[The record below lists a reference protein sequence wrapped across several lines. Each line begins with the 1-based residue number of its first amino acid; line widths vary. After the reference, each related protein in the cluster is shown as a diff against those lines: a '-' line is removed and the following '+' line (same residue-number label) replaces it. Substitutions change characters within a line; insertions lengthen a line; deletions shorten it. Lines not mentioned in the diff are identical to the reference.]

1 MSQLRE
7 GTSHGHIVTV
17 TTRVGHADTSAD
29 AHHPHMSELCAYAAH
44 MSYSATAWP
53 TLVTKA
59 IVLIA
64 LYAKGIF
71 IVFILFIYFVKRM
84 KH

>member
-1 MSQLRE
+1 MVTLLLLLLGLTMPMRIIRICRNYA
-7 GTSHGHIVTV
+7 HI
-17 TTRVGHADTSAD
+17 
-29 AHHPHMSELCAYAAH
+29 YAAQ
-44 MSYSATAWP
+44 MSYSVTAWP
-53 TLVTKA
+53 SLVTKA

>member
-1 MSQLRE
+1 MVTLLLLLLGLAMQIHLPMRIIRICRNYA
-7 GTSHGHIVTV
+7 HI
-17 TTRVGHADTSAD
+17 
-29 AHHPHMSELCAYAAH
+29 YAAH
-44 MSYSATAWP
+44 MSYSVTAWP
-53 TLVTKA
+53 SLVTKA